1 MAFDRIIT
9 LSLNPV
15 IDTTLHLDGLNIR
28 AENRVLEEHFE
39 AAGKAVNVAR
49 ALKRAG
55 VESTA
60 VIAAGRD
67 NWGRYLK
74 AFSRDEIP
82 FRVVFCP
89 GNLRENI
96 SLVIDGVEDVT
107 RLMRSGFSL
116 EEGALDEDMGHL
128 SQLVTPHSL
137 VVAAGRLPGGMDG
150 DAFSDLC
157 LRIQEMGAK
166 IALDTSSLTLEQVK
180 RIRPWMFKPNLDEF
194 EDLMGCRFQD
204 EDGVAAAAREL
215 RRVGVSHVLVSLG
228 KDGMFY
234 SGEAGAMRLTVPSL
248 TVKSAVGAGDSLTA
262 GFIAGYQAGLD
273 WIDCLR
279 QACAFGSAACLV
291 DGTNPPNEEDVKRI
305 LQRVQVFRRDAL

>member
-1 MAFDRIIT
+1 M
-9 LSLNPV
+9 
-15 IDTTLHLDGLNIR
+15 
-28 AENRVLEEHFE
+28 EEHFE

-116 EEGALDEDMGHL
+116 EEGALDEVMGHL

-137 VVAAGRLPGGMDG
+137 VVAAGPVSYTHLFGCLMAVGLTAQVGLQTILNIAVVTNTVPNTGIGLPFFSYGGTALMMLL
-150 DAFSDLC
+150 A
-157 LRIQEMGAK
+157 QMG
-166 IALDTSSLTLEQVK
+166 IVLSISRQSSLE
-180 RIRPWMFKPNLDEF
+180 
-194 EDLMGCRFQD
+194 
-204 EDGVAAAAREL
+204 RE
-215 RRVGVSHVLVSLG
+215 
-228 KDGMFY
+228 
-234 SGEAGAMRLTVPSL
+234 
-248 TVKSAVGAGDSLTA
+248 
-262 GFIAGYQAGLD
+262 
-273 WIDCLR
+273 
-279 QACAFGSAACLV
+279 
-291 DGTNPPNEEDVKRI
+291 
-305 LQRVQVFRRDAL
+305 